1 MVRIRR
7 GEPPRKPRLAYHS
20 AMLLF
25 IIIGGLLGLI
35 AGGLVGAVLG
45 AVFGG
50 VAGHYLLTVLFGRGL
65 DTVRAQFIDSTFA
78 VMGALCKADG
88 RVTGDEIRV
97 AEQFLSRLGLRGE
110 QRRSA
115 QAAFNRGKAPEFDL
129 DAELALLRASGGR
142 SPALLQLFLQIQLSA
157 IAADGN
163 VHPEEHALLV
173 RVARGL
179 GLSEVDVEAIEALLR
194 GSSSADADRAAS
206 RAARLPD
213 AYATLGVDSQ
223 AGDAEVK
230 KAYRRLMSR
239 HHPDKLAARGM
250 PENMRPMAEEKT
262 REIRKAYDLI
272 KEARGF

>member
-1 MVRIRR
+1 
-7 GEPPRKPRLAYHS
+7 
-20 AMLLF
+20 MLLF
-25 IIIGGLLGLI
+25 ILIGGLLGLVV
-35 AGGLVGAVLG
+35 GGVVGALLG
-45 AVFGG
+45 AVVGG
-50 VAGHYLLTVLFGRGL
+50 VAGHFLLTVLFGRGL
-65 DTVRAQFIDSTFA
+65 GAIRAQFVESTFA

-97 AEQFLSRLGLRGE
+97 AEQFFSRLALSDE

-115 QAAFNRGKAPEFDL
+115 MAAFNRGKSPDFDL

-163 VHPEEHALLV
+163 VHPEEHALLL

-179 GLSEVDVEAIEALLR
+179 GLSGADVESLEALLR
-194 GSSSADADRAAS
+194 GSAAAGPDAGARRGS
-206 RAARLPD
+206 ARLAD
-213 AYATLGVDSQ
+213 AYATLGIGAK

-230 KAYRRLMSR
+230 KSYRRLMSR

-272 KEARGF
+272 KEARGL

>member
-1 MVRIRR
+1 MF
-7 GEPPRKPRLAYHS
+7 
-20 AMLLF
+20 LF
-25 IIIGGLLGLI
+25 ILIGGLLGLI
-35 AGGLVGAVLG
+35 VGGVAGAVLG
-45 AVFGG
+45 AVIGG

-65 DTVRAQFIDSTFA
+65 GAVRAQFVDSTFA

-88 RVTGDEIRV
+88 RVTGEEIRI
-97 AEQFLSRLGLRGE
+97 AEQFFSRLALSDE

-115 QAAFNRGKAPEFDL
+115 KAAFNRGKSPDFDL
-129 DAELALLRASGGR
+129 DAELARLRVSAGR

-157 IAADGN
+157 IAADGV
-163 VHPEEHALLV
+163 VHAEEHALLL

-179 GLSEVDVEAIEALLR
+179 GLSEV
-194 GSSSADADRAAS
+194 
-206 RAARLPD
+206 
-213 AYATLGVDSQ
+213 
-223 AGDAEVK
+223 K
-230 KAYRRLMSR
+230 KAYRRLMSQ

>member
-1 MVRIRR
+1 
-7 GEPPRKPRLAYHS
+7 
-20 AMLLF
+20 MLIF
-25 IIIGGLLGLI
+25 ILIGGLLGLF
-35 AGGLVGAVLG
+35 AGGVVGAVLG
-45 AVFGG
+45 AVVGG
-50 VAGHYLLTVLFGRGL
+50 AAGHFLLTVLFARGL
-65 DTVRAQFIDSTFA
+65 GAVRAQFIESTFA

-97 AEQFLSRLGLRGE
+97 AEQFFSRLALSDE
-110 QRRSA
+110 QRRA
-115 QAAFNRGKAPEFDL
+115 AMAAFNRGKSPDFDL

-163 VHPEEHALLV
+163 VHPEEHALLL

-179 GLSEVDVEAIEALLR
+179 GLSETDVDSLEALLR
-194 GSSSADADRAAS
+194 GAAAAGSDAGARGGG
-206 RAARLPD
+206 ARLVD
-213 AYATLGVDSQ
+213 AYATLGIDSK
-223 AGDAEVK
+223 ADDAEVK

-262 REIRKAYDLI
+262 RDIRKAYDLI
-272 KEARGF
+272 KKARGL